1 MKLNNWL
8 DDAIGTEE
16 DLQRLE
22 LETAEEI
29 VRL

>member
-8 DDAIGTEE
+8 DDTIGTEE

-22 LETAEEI
+22 LETAEEV